1 MIENTKVWFQNEF
14 KSFFFIWASSLL
26 LVWITT
32 RNVRLAFGVLLLLC
46 AAAITVR
53 MAREVLIVSALTIVP
68 LGLVFAGVDVV
79 ISMLIFFGISLLLSG
94 AVYLKLLPRF
104 FSASL
109 YVPATFISLIIAE
122 TL

>member
-1 MIENTKVWFQNEF
+1 MIESTKTWFQNEF
-14 KSFFFIWASSLL
+14 KSFFLIWAGSLL

-32 RNVRLAFGVLLLLC
+32 RNFRVAFGVLLLLC

-79 ISMLIFFGISLLLSG
+79 ASLLIFFGISLVLSG
-94 AVYLKLLPRF
+94 GVYLKLLPRF

-109 YVPATFISLIIAE
+109 YVPAIFISLIIAE